1 MPFDLQLLDYRLH
14 DLIGNLGVAL
24 VLGTYFL
31 LSSGRLRIDSVAYP
45 SLNALGAVLIGYS
58 LLFDFNLSS
67 MIIEIVWFSI
77 SIYGLARLLRRRRAR
92 VAAEGHDSP

>member
-1 MPFDLQLLDYRLH
+1 MDYGLH

-31 LSSGRLRIDSVAYP
+31 LSTGRLSMDRLAYP
-45 SLNALGAVLIGYS
+45 ALNALGAVLIGWS

-67 MIIEIVWFSI
+67 FIIEVAWFSI
-77 SIYGLARLLRRRRAR
+77 SILGVVRLLRRQGAS
-92 VAAEGHDSP
+92 AADRPTVS